1 MPAHP
6 EPKEKAGGQDGTA
19 DGTQY
24 ERRSRT
30 MRYIVSDRPGGK
42 PVIAVSAG
50 ELCPLD
56 RLLPL
61 PAGDV
66 RRLSGMLP
74 VSPSRRIGCDIEK
87 DGTVFRI
94 YGTADGVIDGQGG
107 DPPAV
112 AEFRTS
118 GRAGQPSDRSLLF
131 AYMLCRN
138 LGAEKAGITVF
149 STDRELS
156 AVSELS
162 EKTYAA
168 GELEKR
174 VDAMLAR
181 ALPAAR
187 DLAQRSV
194 RRAASGGKTPF
205 RFPFPSLREGQRE
218 LIENVYTAVKNGE
231 RLFAEAPTG
240 IGKTVSV
247 LYGAARALYALGEG
261 KIFYLTAKNSTT
273 REAFT
278 AAAALDRAG
287 ADMRTLV
294 LASKEQICPFAK
306 GADRDTFVC
315 DPETC
320 PLMRNMT
327 AGEPAALSSLL
338 SKWKGFTPGAVA
350 GAAAEHGICPHE
362 LSLDLSGFCDL
373 IICDI
378 NYAVSPA
385 VRLRRYFGS
394 ERAAEEKFIFLSDEA
409 HNLPDRARDTF
420 SAELR
425 PEDTAALESLLP
437 ETAGAAAVPGP
448 GAPRGGTDGLNR
460 QDRDE
465 PAPAASLSSLL
476 AALRTSLEGLASFC
490 GDTSVKD
497 ENGDVSGYFCGSE
510 PPAAVD
516 AAVRALLPELRRFRA
531 AHRGER
537 ELSAAASS
545 LARKCTSWLDASS
558 AFDRRY
564 RTYISIDR
572 GALCARLYCLD
583 PSGRLGEALSASYSS
598 VFFSATLT
606 PPDYFSDLLAGGGGR
621 SLSLPSPFPK
631 ENLFAAAYTALD
643 TRWESR
649 DGSGSVKKAVAV
661 IAAACSAKKGNYIV
675 FFPSYRYL
683 DRVYAAFTEKYPKVA
698 TAVQRRGSGRGEGVS
713 RFISFFTD
721 DDRLKVGF
729 CVLGGAFSEGID
741 LPGRKLIGTVII
753 GVGLPGISAERNMIR
768 EYYDSRSECGYD
780 YAYTYPGLIRVLQ
793 AAGRVI
799 RRPDDRGVVILADDR
814 YADPKY
820 RSLMPP
826 HMSEMR
832 YTSDILSLQA
842 GLRSFWNGEKMPLS
856 E

>member
-1 MPAHP
+1 
-6 EPKEKAGGQDGTA
+6 
-19 DGTQY
+19 
-24 ERRSRT
+24 
-30 MRYIVSDRPGGK
+30 MRYLLSDRPGGM

-74 VSPSRRIGCDIEK
+74 VSPSRRIVCDVEK

-94 YGTADGVIDGQGG
+94 YGTADGVIDGQGAAC
-107 DPPAV
+107 PVV

-138 LGAEKAGITVF
+138 LGTEKAGITVF

-156 AVSELS
+156 AVTELT
-162 EKTYAA
+162 EKAYDA
-168 GELEKR
+168 GTLGKR

-187 DLAQRSV
+187 DLAQRSEM
-194 RRAASGGKTPF
+194 RAAAGGKAPF

-287 ADMRTLV
+287 AGLRTLV

-306 GADRDTFVC
+306 GTDRDTFVC

-320 PLMRNMT
+320 PLMKNM
-327 AGEPAALSSLL
+327 ASGEPAALSSLL
-338 SKWKGFTPGAVA
+338 AKWKGFTPGSVA

-362 LSLDLSGFCDL
+362 LSLELSGFCDL
-373 IICDI
+373 VICDI

-394 ERAAEEKFIFLSDEA
+394 ERTSEEKYIFLSDEA

-425 PEDTAALESLLP
+425 PEDTAALESLLSDS
-437 ETAGAAAVPGP
+437 EGTASGHVL
-448 GAPRGGTDGLNR
+448 RGRADVADAGHTYSLRGSSERGNAMHP
-460 QDRDE
+460 DE
-465 PAPAASLSSLL
+465 PAAALQSLL
-476 AALRTSLEGLASFC
+476 AALRMSLEGLVSLC
-490 GDTSVKD
+490 GDDSVKD

-531 AHRGER
+531 SHRGER
-537 ELSAAASS
+537 ALSAAASA

-558 AFDRRY
+558 AFDRKY

-572 GALCARLYCLD
+572 GAICARLYCLD

-649 DGSGSVKKAVAV
+649 DGAGSVKKAVAV

-698 TAVQRRGSGRGEGVS
+698 TAVQRRGAGRGEGVS

-820 RSLMPP
+820 RALMPP
-826 HMSEMR
+826 HMSDMR